1 VIMAVS
7 EFERLFREAASLDID
22 KNDIKRLSDFLGKKI
37 YDLLVV
43 AERNAKYNGRDVI
56 YEPDV
61 PVTKGLQETIQEFEK
76 MDVALRLEPVLDH
89 LAGLPPM
96 DLEVS
101 EDVRKLLPK
110 LAGAL
115 VVAAARVLKALDP
128 GLKNPQTEHWERME
142 EVFDQLI

>member
-1 VIMAVS
+1 MIMAIS

-22 KNDIKRLSDFLGKKI
+22 KNDLKRLSDFLGKKI

-43 AERNAKYNGRDVI
+43 AERNAKYNGRDII

-76 MDVALRLEPVLDH
+76 MDVALKLEPVLDH

-128 GLKNPQTEHWERME
+128 GLKNPQTEHWERMK

>member
-1 VIMAVS
+1 MIMAIS
-7 EFERLFREAASLDID
+7 EFERLFRKAASLDID

-43 AERNAKYNGRDVI
+43 AERNAKYNGRDII

-115 VVAAARVLKALDP
+115 VVAAARVLKVLDP

-142 EVFDQLI
+142 IIFDQLI

>member
-1 VIMAVS
+1 VIMAIS

-22 KNDIKRLSDFLGKKI
+22 KNDLKRLSDFLGKKI

-43 AERNAKYNGRDVI
+43 AERNAKYNGRDII

-76 MDVALRLEPVLDH
+76 MDVALKLEPVLDH

>member
-1 VIMAVS
+1 MIMAVS
-7 EFERLFREAASLDID
+7 EFERLFREAASLNID
-22 KNDIKRLSDFLGKKI
+22 KNDLKRLSNFLGKKI

-43 AERNAKYNGRDVI
+43 AERNAKYNGRDII

-61 PVTKGLQETIQEFEK
+61 PITKGLQETIQEFEK
-76 MDVALRLEPVLDH
+76 MDVALKLEPVLDH

>member
-1 VIMAVS
+1 MAVS
-7 EFERLFREAASLDID
+7 EFERLFREAASLNID
-22 KNDIKRLSDFLGKKI
+22 KNDLKRLSNFLGKKI

-43 AERNAKYNGRDVI
+43 AERNAKYNGRDII

-61 PVTKGLQETIQEFEK
+61 PVTKGLQETIREFESF
-76 MDVALRLEPVLDH
+76 DVALKLEPVLDY
-89 LAGLPPM
+89 LAGLPPL

-115 VVAAARVLKALDP
+115 VVAAARVLKTLEP

-142 EVFDQLI
+142 TIFDQLI

>member
-7 EFERLFREAASLDID
+7 EFERLFREAASLNID
-22 KNDIKRLSDFLGKKI
+22 KNDLKRLSNFLGKKI

-43 AERNAKYNGRDVI
+43 AERNAKYNGRDII

-61 PVTKGLQETIQEFEK
+61 PVTKGLQETIREFESF
-76 MDVALRLEPVLDH
+76 DVALKLEPVLDY
-89 LAGLPPM
+89 LAGLPPL

-115 VVAAARVLKALDP
+115 VVAAARVLKTLEP

-142 EVFDQLI
+142 TIFDQLI

>member
-7 EFERLFREAASLDID
+7 EFERLFREAASLNID
-22 KNDIKRLSDFLGKKI
+22 KNDLKRLSNFLGKKI

-43 AERNAKYNGRDVI
+43 AERNAKYNGRDII

-61 PVTKGLQETIQEFEK
+61 PITKGLQETIQEFEK
-76 MDVALRLEPVLDH
+76 MDVALKLEPVLDH

>member
-1 VIMAVS
+1 MIMAVS
-7 EFERLFREAASLDID
+7 EFERLFREAASLDVD
-22 KNDIKRLSDFLGKKI
+22 KNDLKRLSNFLGKKI

-56 YEPDV
+56 FEPDV
-61 PVTKGLQETIQEFEK
+61 PVTKGLQETVREFEG
-76 MDVALRLEPVLDH
+76 MDVALKLEPVLDH
-89 LAGLPPM
+89 LAGLPPL

-115 VVAAARVLKALDP
+115 VVAAARVLKALEP
-128 GLKNPQTEHWERME
+128 GLKNPQTEHWERLE
-142 EVFDQLI
+142 TVFDQLI

>member
-1 VIMAVS
+1 MIMAVS
-7 EFERLFREAASLDID
+7 EFERLFREAASLDVD
-22 KNDIKRLSDFLGKKI
+22 KNDLKRLSNFLGKKI

-56 YEPDV
+56 FEPDV
-61 PVTKGLQETIQEFEK
+61 PVTKGLQETVREFES
-76 MDVALRLEPVLDH
+76 MDVALKLEPVLDH
-89 LAGLPPM
+89 LAGLPPL

-115 VVAAARVLKALDP
+115 VVATARVLKALDP
-128 GLKNPQTEHWERME
+128 GLKNPQTEHWERLE
-142 EVFDQLI
+142 TVFDQLI